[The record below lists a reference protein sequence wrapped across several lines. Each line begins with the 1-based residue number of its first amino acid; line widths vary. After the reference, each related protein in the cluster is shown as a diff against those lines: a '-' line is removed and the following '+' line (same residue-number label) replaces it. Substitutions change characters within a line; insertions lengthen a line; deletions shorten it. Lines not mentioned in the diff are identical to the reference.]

1 MDKIAFTK
9 MSGCGNDFII
19 IDNRLGILKEDM
31 LPLFSRRV
39 CKRRV
44 SVGADGVL
52 VLENSLHAD
61 FKMRLFNRDGSEGE
75 MCGNGARCI
84 ARYAFAENIAPR
96 KMVFETLAGNIYAE
110 VGEVLVKIK
119 MGDIKINGFNEDRK
133 VNTCKGEL
141 ICSYIKAGVP
151 HCVIFIKDLD
161 GITDDELR
169 GLGREIRFNKEE
181 FPEGTNVNFVQEL
194 GENKVK
200 IVTYERGVEDLTL
213 ACGTGSTASALTA
226 CIKKGHISPVEV
238 VTRGGLLRVYFNKT
252 GSMFTDIYLEGE
264 ARFVA
269 QGYILKEA
277 WDYGEEVVKFAYGEE
292 LKNIV

>member
-1 MDKIAFTK
+1 
-9 MSGCGNDFII
+9 
-19 IDNRLGILKEDM
+19 
-31 LPLFSRRV
+31 
-39 CKRRV
+39 
-44 SVGADGVL
+44 VGADGVL
-52 VLENSLHAD
+52 VFENSQHAD

-84 ARYAFAENIAPR
+84 ARYAFVENIAPR
-96 KMVFETLAGNIYAE
+96 KMVFETMAGNIYAE

-133 VNTCKGEL
+133 VNTCRGEL
-141 ICSYIKAGVP
+141 ICNYIIAGVP

-161 GITDDELR
+161 RITDDELR

-194 GENKVK
+194 GESRVKV
-200 IVTYERGVEDLTL
+200 ITYERGVEDLTM
-213 ACGTGSTASALTA
+213 ACGTGSTASALIA
-226 CIKKGHISPVEV
+226 CIKKGYISPVEV

-252 GSMFTDIYLEGE
+252 CGMFTDIYLEGE
-264 ARFVA
+264 ARFIA

-277 WDYGEEVVKFAYGEE
+277 WDYEEEVVKFAHGKEF
-292 LKNIV
+292 